1 MKMSSRV
8 HDADQTTAAPLWP
21 VIRGCMPAFFASFF
35 LLVWCYGFLI
45 FNFSISVDEELHLS
59 GLPGL
64 NVEWL
69 RSGRWA
75 IYLFKVTL
83 GSLEVVPFFTGL
95 FALLFLAAAAAAL
108 HQGFKSTQ
116 PATSASAGDWGLT
129 ALIFSTT
136 PVFVFT
142 LCFATFDAE
151 IGFGVFLAI
160 LSSVLATGVI
170 HQARPVHHAIISLI
184 LLGVAIG
191 VYQPMLIMWVA
202 AMLSFQ
208 LSALLLQESDPV
220 ELRRGLKKF
229 ITHFL
234 VICTGGV
241 LFYKTID
248 WAVMYFA
255 GKSPYLEGYLN
266 WPRES
271 FHTAAFRLYTSG
283 KGFLWGDLFQAG
295 IGWKLLL
302 GIELAV
308 SLVILRHAWRRRLF
322 WIAGA
327 ILLALFILPFALSLI
342 TGFPLPLRTMFP
354 IAVSFTAPV
363 MIAWPLL
370 RHRRLR
376 LLLLGTVVLVSLA
389 NVQWINRVL
398 LADFR
403 RYQYDVTLAQQ
414 IGREVEKLSSP
425 HGPKPVRIAVVGLYQ
440 ANPDIFGYKYEVLG
454 SSLFEWDGG
463 NPFRVHAFLRAL
475 GFGSFSVPS
484 GDDIRQAFQES
495 TTMDSWPAPSSIRIK
510 DDLAI
515 VKLSAPT
522 PQQVRNYL
530 K

>member
-1 MKMSSRV
+1 MSSPTPN
-8 HDADQTTAAPLWP
+8 ADTAATPP
-21 VIRGCMPAFFASFF
+21 FGVSVRGSLPAFFASFF
-35 LLVWCYGFLI
+35 LLVWSYGFLV

-83 GSLEVVPFFTGL
+83 GSLDVVPFFTGL

-108 HQGFKSTQ
+108 HFGFRSTQ
-116 PATSASAGDWGLT
+116 PAGQASFGDWALT
-129 ALIFSTT
+129 SLIFPTT

-160 LSSVLATGVI
+160 LSAVLASGVI
-170 HQARPVHHAIISLI
+170 HQGQPIRTAVIAAV
-184 LLGVAIG
+184 LLGVAMG
-191 VYQPMLIMWVA
+191 VYQPMLIMWLA
-202 AMLSFQ
+202 ALLSFE
-208 LSALLLQESDPV
+208 LSALLLRDNGWDASPP
-220 ELRRGLKKF
+220 GLKKF
-229 ITHFL
+229 VTHL
-234 VICTGGV
+234 IAICAGGV
-241 LFYKTID
+241 LIYKIVD
-248 WAVMYFA
+248 WSVIFFA
-255 GKSPYLEGYLN
+255 GKSAYLEGYLN
-266 WPRES
+266 WPREH
-271 FHTAAFRLYTSG
+271 FRTAAFRLFQSS
-283 KGFLWGDLFQAG
+283 KGFVSGDLFQAG
-295 IGWKLLL
+295 IGWKILL
-302 GIELAV
+302 GVEIAAAV
-308 SLVILRHAWRRRLF
+308 IVLLKARQRRLF
-322 WIAGA
+322 WITGA
-327 ILLALFILPFALSLI
+327 ILFALFILPFSLSLV

-363 MIAWPLL
+363 VIAWSML
-370 RHRRLR
+370 RNRSLR
-376 LLLLGTVVLVSLA
+376 LILFGAVVLVSLS

-403 RYQYDVTLAQQ
+403 RYQNDVFLAQQ
-414 IGREVEKLSSP
+414 IGREVERLSSL
-425 HGPKPVRIAVVGLYQ
+425 HGPRPVRIAVIGTHQ

-463 NPFRVHAFLRAL
+463 NPFRVQAFLRAL

-484 GDDIRQAFQES
+484 GDDIRQAIKES
-495 TTMDSWPAPSSIRIK
+495 PAMESWPAASSIRIE